1 MNLRILNY
9 FLTVAQEQNITRA
22 ADILHITQPTLSRQL
37 MQLEKDLGAPL
48 FERDT
53 KKIKLTPAGNFL
65 VHRGKEIMLLV
76 EKTKADLRDQEA
88 NLSGSVSLG
97 AGELTSVQLL
107 ADIIHAFQEKFP
119 AVTFDLFTGTADIVR
134 ERMENGLIDAALI
147 IAPIDML
154 NYDFVRL
161 PQAEEYGIL
170 MRADAPLAAKASITA
185 KDLENRPLLL
195 PSRLQVRSQ
204 ILNWLSG
211 NIANIKLV
219 GTCNLLGNAFT
230 LVERCRQYAIVVKPA
245 ALDESR
251 LRFIPLEPPVTSE
264 VYLAWRRGSKFSLT
278 AQKFIEFAQ
287 CFLGM
292 K

>member
-37 MQLEKDLGAPL
+37 MQLEQDLGITL
-48 FERDT
+48 FERSQH
-53 KKIKLTPAGNFL
+53 KLALTPAGDLL
-65 VHRGKEIMLLV
+65 VHRAKEILHLV
-76 EKTKADLRDQEA
+76 EKTETDLRDQEA

-97 AGELTSVQLL
+97 AGELMAVQIL
-107 ADIIHAFQEKFP
+107 ADIMRAFQEKYP

-134 ERMENGLIDAALI
+134 ERMENGLIDAALML
-147 IAPIDML
+147 APIDIV
-154 NYDFVRL
+154 NYDFIKL
-161 PQAEEYGIL
+161 PQPEEYGIL
-170 MRADAPLAAKASITA
+170 LHAGSPLAGKRRISAA
-185 KDLENRPLLL
+185 DLEGKPLLL
-195 PSRLQVRSQ
+195 PTRLQARSQ

-211 NIANIKLV
+211 SIAKMNFS
-219 GTCNLLGNAFT
+219 GTCNLLGNAIT
-230 LVERCRQYAIVVKPA
+230 LVDRCHQYAIVVKPA
-245 ALDESR
+245 MLDESR
-251 LRFIPLEPPVTSE
+251 LRFIPLDPPVTSE

-278 AQKFIEFAQ
+278 SQKFIAFAQ

>member
-37 MQLEKDLGAPL
+37 MQLEEDLGVVL
-48 FERDT
+48 FERSQH
-53 KKIKLTPAGNFL
+53 KLTLTSAGDLL
-65 VHRGKEIMLLV
+65 VHRAKEILYLV
-76 EKTKADLRDQEA
+76 EKTETDLRDQEV

-97 AGELTSVQLL
+97 AGELMSVKVL
-107 ADIIHAFQEKFP
+107 ADIMQAFQEKYP
-119 AVTFDLFTGTADIVR
+119 AVTFDLFTSTSDIVR
-134 ERMENGLIDAALI
+134 ERMENGLIDAAMML
-147 IAPIDML
+147 APIDMV
-154 NYDFVRL
+154 NYDFISL
-161 PQAEEYGIL
+161 PQPEEYGIL
-170 MRADAPLAAKASITA
+170 MRADSPLADKQRIAAA
-185 KDLENRPLLL
+185 DLEGKPLLL
-195 PSRLQVRSQ
+195 PSRLQARSQ

-211 NIANIKLV
+211 NLAKIQFS

-230 LVERCRQYAIVVKPA
+230 LVDRCRYYAIVVKPTI
-245 ALDESR
+245 LDENK
-251 LRFIPLEPPVTSE
+251 LRFIPLDPPVTSG

-278 AQKFIEFAQ
+278 AQKFITFAQ